1 MGPTIMPSTKSP
13 APPRLPASRHY
24 HIVFAHPEP
33 RSLNGFL
40 RDRAVAGLRAQGH
53 VVTQSDL
60 YAMRFKATADAED
73 FPMRDF
79 TDERLIY
86 HRESGAA
93 QAGDG
98 QMADIATEQARL
110 LAADAVILQFP
121 LWWFSMP
128 AILKGW
134 VDRVFATGFAI
145 GVPKE
150 GTGQWLRYGEGLLA
164 GRRAMLAVTT
174 GGREQQFGAR
184 GIHGPIDDLLFPIN
198 HGILHYVGLDVVAPW
213 VAFQTSRL
221 TAEAADDLAADY
233 VGRLLSIFDAPRI
246 GYRSENGGDYDDR
259 QILRPDIPA
268 GAGFAAHID
277 RAGGG

>member
-1 MGPTIMPSTKSP
+1 MPSISSP
-13 APPRLPASRHY
+13 TAPARPASRHY

-40 RDRAVAGLRAQGH
+40 RDRAIAGLRRQGH
-53 VVTQSDL
+53 EVTQSDL

-73 FPMRDF
+73 FPFRDF
-79 TDERLIY
+79 TTDRLIY

-93 QAGDG
+93 QAAHD
-98 QMADIATEQARL
+98 QMEDIATEQARL

-150 GTGQWLRYGEGLLA
+150 GTRQWLRYGEGLLA

-174 GGREQQFGAR
+174 GGREEQYGAR
-184 GIHGPIDDLLFPIN
+184 GVHGPIEDLLFPIN
-198 HGILHYVGLDVVAPW
+198 HGILHYVGLSVVAPW
-213 VAFQTSRL
+213 VAFQTTRL
-221 TAEAADDLAADY
+221 DEEAADRLAADY
-233 VGRLLSIFDAPRI
+233 VKRLLSIFDTPDI

-259 QILRPDIPA
+259 QRLLPGIDARS
-268 GAGFAAHID
+268 GFAAHIHRLPD
-277 RAGGG
+277 E

>member
-1 MGPTIMPSTKSP
+1 MPK
-13 APPRLPASRHY
+13 RY

-40 RDRAVAGLRAQGH
+40 RDRAIAGLQEQGH

-60 YAMRFKATADAED
+60 YATRFKATADGED
-73 FPMRDF
+73 FPSRDL

-86 HRESGAA
+86 HRESGVA
-93 QAGDG
+93 QAEGK
-98 QMADIATEQARL
+98 QREDIATEQARL
-110 LAADAVILQFP
+110 LAADAIILQFP

-145 GVPKE
+145 GVPKD

-174 GGREQQFGAR
+174 GGREAQFGAR

-198 HGILHYVGLDVVAPW
+198 HGILHYVGLEVVAPW
-213 VAFQTSRL
+213 VAFQSTRL
-221 TAEAADDLAADY
+221 TEQAADDLADDY
-233 VGRLLSIFDAPRI
+233 VQRLLSIFDTPPI
-246 GYRSENGGDYDDR
+246 GYRSENGGDYDER
-259 QILRPDIPA
+259 QVLRPDIRA
-268 GAGFAAHID
+268 GTGFAAHIGQSD
-277 RAGGG
+277 GN

>member
-1 MGPTIMPSTKSP
+1 MPSTASP
-13 APPRLPASRHY
+13 APAASRHY

-40 RDRAVAGLRAQGH
+40 RDRAIAGLGEKGH

-60 YAMRFKATADAED
+60 YAMQFKATADTAD
-73 FPMRDF
+73 FPSRDF
-79 TDERLIY
+79 ADERLIY
-86 HRESGAA
+86 HRESGMA
-93 QAGDG
+93 QASGA
-98 QMADIATEQARL
+98 QLEDIATEQARL

-150 GTGQWLRYGEGLLA
+150 GTNQWLRYGEGQLA

-174 GGREQQFGAR
+174 GGREAQFGAR

-198 HGILHYVGLDVVAPW
+198 HGILHYVGLEVVAPW
-213 VAFQTSRL
+213 VAFQTTRL
-221 TAEAADDLAADY
+221 TEQAADDLANDY
-233 VGRLLSIFDAPRI
+233 LQRLLSVFDAAPI

-259 QILRPDIPA
+259 QVLRPDIRA
-268 GAGFAAHID
+268 GTGFAAHIARPD
-277 RAGGG
+277 GR

>member
-1 MGPTIMPSTKSP
+1 VSITTNQPLPGPAMPK
-13 APPRLPASRHY
+13 RY

-40 RDRAVAGLRAQGH
+40 RDRAIAGLQARGH
-53 VVTQSDL
+53 MVTQSDL

-73 FPMRDF
+73 FPERDF
-79 TDERLIY
+79 SEERLIY
-86 HRESGAA
+86 HRESGMA
-93 QAGDG
+93 QARGE
-98 QMADIATEQARL
+98 QRNDIATEQARL
-110 LAADAVILQFP
+110 LAADAIILQFP

-164 GRRAMLAVTT
+164 GRRAMVAVTT
-174 GGREQQFGAR
+174 GGREAQFGAR

-198 HGILHYVGLDVVAPW
+198 HGILHYVGLEAVAPW
-213 VAFQTSRL
+213 VAYQTTRL
-221 TAEAADDLAADY
+221 TAEAADDLATDY
-233 VGRLLSIFDAPRI
+233 LARLLSIFDTPAI
-246 GYRSENGGDYDDR
+246 GYRSENDGDYDDR
-259 QILRPDIPA
+259 QVLRPDIA
-268 GAGFAAHID
+268 TGAGFAAHIGRTD
-277 RAGGG
+277 ES

>member
-1 MGPTIMPSTKSP
+1 MSTTAIPSPPMPPMPK
-13 APPRLPASRHY
+13 RY

-40 RDRAVAGLRAQGH
+40 RDRAIAGLQARGH

-73 FPMRDF
+73 FPSRDF

-86 HRESGAA
+86 HRESGMA
-93 QAGDG
+93 QAQGE
-98 QMADIATEQARL
+98 QSEDIATEQARL
-110 LAADAVILQFP
+110 LAADAIILQFP

-145 GVPKE
+145 GVPKD
-150 GTGQWLRYGEGLLA
+150 GSGQWLRYGEGLLA

-174 GGREQQFGAR
+174 GGREAQFGAR

-198 HGILHYVGLDVVAPW
+198 HGILHYVGLEVVAPW
-213 VAFQTSRL
+213 VAFQTTRL
-221 TAEAADDLAADY
+221 TEETADRLATDY
-233 VGRLLSIFDAPRI
+233 VGRLLSIFDAAPI

-259 QILRPDIPA
+259 QVLKHDIP
-268 GAGFAAHID
+268 GGTGFAAHIA
-277 RAGGG
+277 RADGR